1 MSVSFRLKGEIQK
14 KSMELSFSYYIGLA
28 GIMVFTISGAI
39 AALEHKEHHHDV
51 FSVFFTGF
59 ITAIGGGTLRDITLG
74 NYPVSWVKDENILWA
89 IFVGFL
95 LVIFLPKVLTKLRN
109 ELFLFDTLGI
119 GIYTVLGTRIALDHG
134 VNAFASALLGMI
146 SAIFGGVIR
155 DTLMNEVPFIFRKEI
170 YATACLAGSVL
181 YLVLNEFAC
190 EPNLNLILSASIV
203 VSIRLIAVKYNLGLP
218 KLKIF

>member
-1 MSVSFRLKGEIQK
+1 MDF
-14 KSMELSFSYYIGLA
+14 SFSYYIGLA
-28 GIMVFTISGAI
+28 GIMVFAISGAV

-89 IFVGFL
+89 IFLGFL
-95 LVIFLPKVLTKLRN
+95 LVIFFPKSLTKLRS

-134 VNAFASALLGMI
+134 VNFFASALLGMI

-170 YATACLAGSVL
+170 YATACLAGSIL
-181 YLVLNEFAC
+181 YLVLHSFQLDG
-190 EPNLNLILSASIV
+190 NLNLSLSASV
-203 VSIRLIAVKYNLGLP
+203 VVIIRIIAVKYNLGLP
-218 KLKIF
+218 KIKIF

>member
-1 MSVSFRLKGEIQK
+1 MDF
-14 KSMELSFSYYIGLA
+14 SFSYYIGLA
-28 GIMVFTISGAI
+28 GIVVFTISGALS
-39 AALEHKEHHHDV
+39 ALEHKDHHHDL

-74 NYPVSWVKDENILWA
+74 NYPVSWVRDENILWA
-89 IFVGFL
+89 IFFGFL
-95 LVIFLPKVLTKLRN
+95 LVILLPRTLTKRKD

-134 VNAFASALLGMI
+134 VNFFASALLGMI

-170 YATACLAGSVL
+170 YATACLVGSVL
-181 YLVLNEFAC
+181 YIVLNVWNVNANW
-190 EPNLNLILSASIV
+190 NLVISTTVVVGIRIV
-203 VSIRLIAVKYNLGLP
+203 AVRYNLGLP
-218 KLKIF
+218 KIKIFD

>member
-1 MSVSFRLKGEIQK
+1 MDF
-14 KSMELSFSYYIGLA
+14 SFSYYIGLA
-28 GIMVFTISGAI
+28 GIMVFAISGAV
-39 AALEHKEHHHDV
+39 AALEHKEHYHDV

-89 IFVGFL
+89 IFLGFL
-95 LVIFLPKVLTKLRN
+95 LVIFFPKRLTKLRS

-134 VNAFASALLGMI
+134 VNFFASALLGMI

-170 YATACLAGSVL
+170 YATACLAGAVL
-181 YLVLNEFAC
+181 YLILHSFQLDG
-190 EPNLNLILSASIV
+190 NLNLSISASV
-203 VSIRLIAVKYNLGLP
+203 VVIIRIIAVKYNLGLP
-218 KLKIF
+218 KIKIF

>member
-1 MSVSFRLKGEIQK
+1 MDF
-14 KSMELSFSYYIGLA
+14 SFSYYIGLA
-28 GIMVFTISGAI
+28 GIMVFAISGAV

-89 IFVGFL
+89 IFLGFL
-95 LVIFLPKVLTKLRN
+95 LVIFFPKRLTKLRS

-134 VNAFASALLGMI
+134 VNFFASALLGMI

-170 YATACLAGSVL
+170 YATACLAGAIL
-181 YLVLNEFAC
+181 YLILNSFQFDG
-190 EPNLNLILSASIV
+190 NLNLSLSASV
-203 VSIRLIAVKYNLGLP
+203 VVIIRIIAVKYNLGLP
-218 KLKIF
+218 KIKIF

>member
-1 MSVSFRLKGEIQK
+1 MHMDF
-14 KSMELSFSYYIGLA
+14 SFSYYIGLA
-28 GIMVFTISGAI
+28 GIMVFAISGAI
-39 AALEHKEHHHDV
+39 AALKHKEHHHDV

-89 IFVGFL
+89 IFLGFL
-95 LVIFLPKVLTKLRN
+95 LVIFFPKLLTKLRN

-134 VNAFASALLGMI
+134 VNFFASALLGMI

-170 YATACLAGSVL
+170 YATACLAGAIL
-181 YLVLNEFAC
+181 YLVLNSFSTNGNM
-190 EPNLNLILSASIV
+190 NLVVSASVVVLIRIV
-203 VSIRLIAVKYNLGLP
+203 AVRYNLGLP
-218 KLKIF
+218 KIKIF

>member
-1 MSVSFRLKGEIQK
+1 MDF
-14 KSMELSFSYYIGLA
+14 SFSYYIGLA
-28 GIMVFTISGAI
+28 GIMVFAISGAV

-89 IFVGFL
+89 IFLGFL
-95 LVIFLPKVLTKLRN
+95 LVIFFPKRLTKLRS

-134 VNAFASALLGMI
+134 VNFFASALLGMI

-170 YATACLAGSVL
+170 YATACLAGAIL
-181 YLVLNEFAC
+181 YLILHSLQFDG
-190 EPNLNLILSASIV
+190 NLNLILSASV
-203 VSIRLIAVKYNLGLP
+203 VVIIRITAVKYNLGLP
-218 KLKIF
+218 KIKIF

>member
-1 MSVSFRLKGEIQK
+1 MDF
-14 KSMELSFSYYIGLA
+14 SFSYYIGLA
-28 GIMVFTISGAI
+28 GIMVFAISGAV

-89 IFVGFL
+89 IFLGFL
-95 LVIFLPKVLTKLRN
+95 LVIFFPKRLTKLRS

-134 VNAFASALLGMI
+134 VNFFASALLGMI

-170 YATACLAGSVL
+170 YATACLAGAVL
-181 YLVLNEFAC
+181 YLILHSFQFDG
-190 EPNLNLILSASIV
+190 NLNLSISASV
-203 VSIRLIAVKYNLGLP
+203 VVIIRIIAVKYNLGLP
-218 KLKIF
+218 KIKIF

>member
-1 MSVSFRLKGEIQK
+1 MHMDF
-14 KSMELSFSYYIGLA
+14 SFSYYIGLA
-28 GIMVFTISGAI
+28 GIMVFAISGAI

-89 IFVGFL
+89 IFLGFL
-95 LVIFLPKVLTKLRN
+95 LVIFFPKLLTKLRN

-134 VNAFASALLGMI
+134 VNFFASALLGMI

-170 YATACLAGSVL
+170 YATACLAGAIL
-181 YLVLNEFAC
+181 YLILNSFSTNGNM
-190 EPNLNLILSASIV
+190 NLVVSASVVVLIRIV
-203 VSIRLIAVKYNLGLP
+203 AVRYNLGLP
-218 KLKIF
+218 KIKIF

>member
-1 MSVSFRLKGEIQK
+1 MEFSF
-14 KSMELSFSYYIGLA
+14 YDYIGLS
-28 GIMVFTISGAI
+28 GIVVFTMSGAL
-39 AALEHKEHHHDV
+39 AALEHKDHHHDL

-74 NYPVSWVKDENILWA
+74 NYPVSWVRDENILWA

-95 LVIFLPKVLTKLRN
+95 LVILLPRMLAKLRK

-134 VNAFASALLGMI
+134 VNYFASALLGMI

-170 YATACLAGSVL
+170 YATACLVGSVL
-181 YLVLNEFAC
+181 YILLNVWKINDNANLV
-190 EPNLNLILSASIV
+190 ISATVVVGIRIV
-203 VSIRLIAVKYNLGLP
+203 AVRYNLGLP
-218 KLKIF
+218 KIKIFD

>member
-1 MSVSFRLKGEIQK
+1 MDF
-14 KSMELSFSYYIGLA
+14 SFSYYIGLA
-28 GIMVFTISGAI
+28 GIMVFAISGAV

-89 IFVGFL
+89 IFLGFL
-95 LVIFLPKVLTKLRN
+95 LVIFFPKRLTKLRS

-119 GIYTVLGTRIALDHG
+119 GIYTVLATRIALDHG
-134 VNAFASALLGMI
+134 VNFFASALLGMI

-170 YATACLAGSVL
+170 YATACLAGAVL
-181 YLVLNEFAC
+181 YLILHSFQFDG
-190 EPNLNLILSASIV
+190 NLNLSISASV
-203 VSIRLIAVKYNLGLP
+203 VVIIRIIAVKYNLGLP
-218 KLKIF
+218 KIKIF

>member
-1 MSVSFRLKGEIQK
+1 MDF
-14 KSMELSFSYYIGLA
+14 SFSYYIGLA
-28 GIMVFTISGAI
+28 GIMVFAISGAV

-89 IFVGFL
+89 IFLGFL
-95 LVIFLPKVLTKLRN
+95 LVIFFPKRLTKLRN

-134 VNAFASALLGMI
+134 VNFFASALLGMI

-170 YATACLAGSVL
+170 YATSCLAGAIL
-181 YLVLNEFAC
+181 YLILNSFQFDG
-190 EPNLNLILSASIV
+190 NLNLSLSASV
-203 VSIRLIAVKYNLGLP
+203 VVIIRIIAVKYNLGLP
-218 KLKIF
+218 KIKIF

>member
-1 MSVSFRLKGEIQK
+1 MDF
-14 KSMELSFSYYIGLA
+14 SFSYYIGLA
-28 GIMVFTISGAI
+28 GIMVFAISGAI

-89 IFVGFL
+89 IFLGFL
-95 LVIFLPKVLTKLRN
+95 LVIFFPKLLTKLRN

-134 VNAFASALLGMI
+134 VNFFASALLGMI

-170 YATACLAGSVL
+170 YATACLAGAIL
-181 YLVLNEFAC
+181 YLILNSFSTNGNM
-190 EPNLNLILSASIV
+190 NLVVSASVVVLIRIV
-203 VSIRLIAVKYNLGLP
+203 AVRYNLGLP
-218 KLKIF
+218 KIKIF

>member
-1 MSVSFRLKGEIQK
+1 MDF
-14 KSMELSFSYYIGLA
+14 SFSYYIGLA
-28 GIMVFTISGAI
+28 GIMVFAISGAI
-39 AALEHKEHHHDV
+39 SALEHKEHHHDV

-89 IFVGFL
+89 IFLGFL
-95 LVIFLPKVLTKLRN
+95 LVIFFPKLLTKLRN

-134 VNAFASALLGMI
+134 VNFFASALLGMI

-170 YATACLAGSVL
+170 YATACLAGAIL
-181 YLVLNEFAC
+181 YLILNSFSTNGNM
-190 EPNLNLILSASIV
+190 NLVVSASIV
-203 VSIRLIAVKYNLGLP
+203 VLIRIVAVRYNLGLP
-218 KLKIF
+218 KIKIF

>member
-1 MSVSFRLKGEIQK
+1 MDF
-14 KSMELSFSYYIGLA
+14 SFSYYIGLA
-28 GIMVFTISGAI
+28 GIMVFAISGAV

-74 NYPVSWVKDENILWA
+74 NYPVSWVKDENLLWA
-89 IFVGFL
+89 IFLGFL
-95 LVIFLPKVLTKLRN
+95 LVIFFPKLLTKLRN

-134 VNAFASALLGMI
+134 VNFFASALLGMI

-170 YATACLAGSVL
+170 YATACLAGAVL
-181 YLVLNEFAC
+181 YLVLYSFSCDGNI
-190 EPNLNLILSASIV
+190 NLVVSASLVVIIRIV
-203 VSIRLIAVKYNLGLP
+203 AVKYNLGLP
-218 KLKIF
+218 KIKIF

>member
-1 MSVSFRLKGEIQK
+1 MHMDF
-14 KSMELSFSYYIGLA
+14 SFSYYIGLA
-28 GIMVFTISGAI
+28 GIMVFAISGAI

-89 IFVGFL
+89 IFLGFL
-95 LVIFLPKVLTKLRN
+95 LVIFFPKLLTKLRN

-134 VNAFASALLGMI
+134 VNFFASALLGMI

-170 YATACLAGSVL
+170 YATACLAGAIL
-181 YLVLNEFAC
+181 YLVLNSFSTNGNM
-190 EPNLNLILSASIV
+190 NLVVSASVVVLIRIV
-203 VSIRLIAVKYNLGLP
+203 AVRYNLGLP
-218 KLKIF
+218 KIKIF

>member
-1 MSVSFRLKGEIQK
+1 MDF
-14 KSMELSFSYYIGLA
+14 SFSYYIGLA
-28 GIMVFTISGAI
+28 GIMVFAISGAV
-39 AALEHKEHHHDV
+39 AALEHKEHYHDV

-74 NYPVSWVKDENILWA
+74 NYPFSWVKDENILWA
-89 IFVGFL
+89 IFLGFL
-95 LVIFLPKVLTKLRN
+95 LVIFFPKRLTKLRS

-134 VNAFASALLGMI
+134 VNFFASALLGMI

-170 YATACLAGSVL
+170 YATACLAGAVL
-181 YLVLNEFAC
+181 YLILHSFQLDG
-190 EPNLNLILSASIV
+190 NLNLSISASV
-203 VSIRLIAVKYNLGLP
+203 VVIIRIIAVKYNLGLP
-218 KLKIF
+218 KIKIF

>member
-1 MSVSFRLKGEIQK
+1 MDF
-14 KSMELSFSYYIGLA
+14 SFSYYIGLA
-28 GIMVFTISGAI
+28 GIMVFTISGALS
-39 AALEHKEHHHDV
+39 ALEHKDHHHDL

-74 NYPVSWVKDENILWA
+74 NYPVSWVRDENILWA

-95 LVIFLPKVLTKLRN
+95 LVILLPRILTKLKN

-134 VNAFASALLGMI
+134 VNFFASALLGMI

-181 YLVLNEFAC
+181 YIFLNIWDVNSNWNLV
-190 EPNLNLILSASIV
+190 ISASLV
-203 VSIRLIAVKYNLGLP
+203 VGIRVVAVRYNLGLP
-218 KLKIF
+218 KIKLFE

>member
-1 MSVSFRLKGEIQK
+1 MDF
-14 KSMELSFSYYIGLA
+14 SFSYYIGLA
-28 GIMVFTISGAI
+28 GIMVFTISGAL
-39 AALEHKEHHHDV
+39 AALEHKDHHHDL

-74 NYPVSWVKDENILWA
+74 NYPVSWVRDENILWA
-89 IFVGFL
+89 IFIGFL
-95 LVIFLPKVLTKLRN
+95 LVILLPGILTKLRD

-134 VNAFASALLGMI
+134 VNFFASALLGMI

-170 YATACLAGSVL
+170 YATACLVGSVL
-181 YLVLNEFAC
+181 YIVLNVWNINANW
-190 EPNLNLILSASIV
+190 NLVISATV
-203 VSIRLIAVKYNLGLP
+203 VVGIRVVAVRYNLGLP
-218 KLKIF
+218 KIKIFD

>member
-1 MSVSFRLKGEIQK
+1 MDF
-14 KSMELSFSYYIGLA
+14 SFSYYIGLA
-28 GIMVFTISGAI
+28 GIMVFAISGAA

-51 FSVFFTGF
+51 FSIFFTGF

-89 IFVGFL
+89 IFLGFL
-95 LVIFLPKVLTKLRN
+95 LIIFFPKVLTKLRN

-134 VNAFASALLGMI
+134 VNFFASALLGMI

-170 YATACLAGSVL
+170 YATACLAGSIL
-181 YLVLNEFAC
+181 YLILHQLGWNG
-190 EPNLNLILSASIV
+190 NLNLVLSASVVVLIRIV
-203 VSIRLIAVKYNLGLP
+203 AVRYNLGLP
-218 KLKIF
+218 KIKIF

>member
-1 MSVSFRLKGEIQK
+1 MEFSF
-14 KSMELSFSYYIGLA
+14 YDYIGLS
-28 GIMVFTISGAI
+28 GIMVFTMSGAL
-39 AALEHKEHHHDV
+39 AALEHKDHHHDL

-74 NYPVSWVKDENILWA
+74 NYPVSWVRDENILWA

-95 LVIFLPKVLTKLRN
+95 LVILLPRMLSKLRK

-134 VNAFASALLGMI
+134 VNYFASALLGMI

-170 YATACLAGSVL
+170 YATACLVGSVL
-181 YLVLNEFAC
+181 YILLNVW
-190 EPNLNLILSASIV
+190 NVNDNINLILSATVV
-203 VSIRLIAVKYNLGLP
+203 VSIRVVAVRYNLGLP
-218 KLKIF
+218 KIKFFD

>member
-1 MSVSFRLKGEIQK
+1 MDF
-14 KSMELSFSYYIGLA
+14 SFSYYIGLA
-28 GIMVFTISGAI
+28 GIMVFAISGAI
-39 AALEHKEHHHDV
+39 AALKHKEHHHDV

-89 IFVGFL
+89 IFLGFL
-95 LVIFLPKVLTKLRN
+95 LVIFFPKLLTKLRN

-134 VNAFASALLGMI
+134 VNFFASALLGMI

-170 YATACLAGSVL
+170 YATACLAGAIL
-181 YLVLNEFAC
+181 YLVLNSFSTNGNM
-190 EPNLNLILSASIV
+190 NLVVSASVVVLIRIV
-203 VSIRLIAVKYNLGLP
+203 AVRYNLGLP
-218 KLKIF
+218 KIKIF

>member
-1 MSVSFRLKGEIQK
+1 MEFSF
-14 KSMELSFSYYIGLA
+14 YDYIGLS
-28 GIMVFTISGAI
+28 GIVVFTMSGAL
-39 AALEHKEHHHDV
+39 AALEHKDHHHDL

-74 NYPVSWVKDENILWA
+74 NYPVSWVRDVNILWA

-95 LVIFLPKVLTKLRN
+95 LVILLPRMLTKLRK

-134 VNAFASALLGMI
+134 VNYFASALLGMI

-170 YATACLAGSVL
+170 YATACLVGSVL
-181 YLVLNEFAC
+181 YILLNVWKINDNANLV
-190 EPNLNLILSASIV
+190 ISATV
-203 VSIRLIAVKYNLGLP
+203 VVGIRVVAVRYNLGLP
-218 KLKIF
+218 KIKIFD

>member
-1 MSVSFRLKGEIQK
+1 MDF
-14 KSMELSFSYYIGLA
+14 SFSYYIGLA
-28 GIMVFTISGAI
+28 GIMVFAISGAV

-89 IFVGFL
+89 IFLGFL
-95 LVIFLPKVLTKLRN
+95 LVIFFPKRLTKLRS

-134 VNAFASALLGMI
+134 VNFFASALLGMI

-170 YATACLAGSVL
+170 YATACLAGAVL
-181 YLVLNEFAC
+181 YLILHSFQLDGNI
-190 EPNLNLILSASIV
+190 NLSISASV
-203 VSIRLIAVKYNLGLP
+203 VVIIRIIAVKYNLGLP
-218 KLKIF
+218 KIKIF

>member
-1 MSVSFRLKGEIQK
+1 MDF
-14 KSMELSFSYYIGLA
+14 SFSYYIGLA
-28 GIMVFTISGAI
+28 GIMVFAISGAV

-89 IFVGFL
+89 IFSGFL
-95 LVIFLPKVLTKLRN
+95 LVIFFPKRLTKLRS

-134 VNAFASALLGMI
+134 VNFFASALLGMI

-170 YATACLAGSVL
+170 YATACLAGAVL
-181 YLVLNEFAC
+181 YLILHSFQFDG
-190 EPNLNLILSASIV
+190 NLNLSISASV
-203 VSIRLIAVKYNLGLP
+203 VVIIRIIAVKYNLGLP
-218 KLKIF
+218 KIKIF

>member
-1 MSVSFRLKGEIQK
+1 MNF
-14 KSMELSFSYYIGLA
+14 SFSYYIGLA
-28 GIMVFTISGAI
+28 GIMVFAISGAV

-89 IFVGFL
+89 IFLGFL
-95 LVIFLPKVLTKLRN
+95 LVIFFPKRLTKLRS

-134 VNAFASALLGMI
+134 VNFFASALLGMI

-170 YATACLAGSVL
+170 YATACLAGAVL
-181 YLVLNEFAC
+181 YLILHSFQFDG
-190 EPNLNLILSASIV
+190 NLNLSISASV
-203 VSIRLIAVKYNLGLP
+203 VVIIRIIAVKYNLGLP
-218 KLKIF
+218 KIKIF

>member
-1 MSVSFRLKGEIQK
+1 MDF
-14 KSMELSFSYYIGLA
+14 SFSYYIGLA
-28 GIMVFTISGAI
+28 GIVVFTISGALS
-39 AALEHKEHHHDV
+39 ALEHKDHHHDL

-74 NYPVSWVKDENILWA
+74 NYPVSWVRDENILWA
-89 IFVGFL
+89 IFFGFL
-95 LVIFLPKVLTKLRN
+95 LVILLPRTLTKRKD

-134 VNAFASALLGMI
+134 VNFFASALLGMI

-170 YATACLAGSVL
+170 YATACLVGSVL
-181 YLVLNEFAC
+181 YIVLNVRNVNANW
-190 EPNLNLILSASIV
+190 NLVISSTV
-203 VSIRLIAVKYNLGLP
+203 VVGIRVVAVRYNLGLP
-218 KLKIF
+218 KIKIFD

>member
-1 MSVSFRLKGEIQK
+1 MDF
-14 KSMELSFSYYIGLA
+14 SFSYYIGLA
-28 GIMVFTISGAI
+28 GIMVFAISGAV

-89 IFVGFL
+89 IFLGFL
-95 LVIFLPKVLTKLRN
+95 LVIFFPKRLTKLRS

-134 VNAFASALLGMI
+134 VNFFASALLGMI

-170 YATACLAGSVL
+170 YATACLAGAIL
-181 YLVLNEFAC
+181 YLILHSFQFDG
-190 EPNLNLILSASIV
+190 NLNLSISASV
-203 VSIRLIAVKYNLGLP
+203 VVIIRIIAVKYNLGLP
-218 KLKIF
+218 KIKIF

>member
-1 MSVSFRLKGEIQK
+1 
-14 KSMELSFSYYIGLA
+14 MEFSFSYYIGLS
-28 GIMVFTISGAI
+28 GIMVFTISGAL
-39 AALEHKEHHHDV
+39 AALEHKDHHHDL

-74 NYPVSWVKDENILWA
+74 NYPVSWVRDENILWA

-95 LVIFLPKVLTKLRN
+95 LVILLPGILAKLRD

-134 VNAFASALLGMI
+134 VNFFASALLGMI

-170 YATACLAGSVL
+170 YATACLVGSVL
-181 YLVLNEFAC
+181 YIVLNEW
-190 EPNLNLILSASIV
+190 NLNANWNLVISATV
-203 VSIRLIAVKYNLGLP
+203 VVGIRVFAVRYNLGLP
-218 KLKIF
+218 KIKIFD

>member
-1 MSVSFRLKGEIQK
+1 
-14 KSMELSFSYYIGLA
+14 
-28 GIMVFTISGAI
+28 MVFTISGAL
-39 AALEHKEHHHDV
+39 AALEHKDHHHDL

-74 NYPVSWVKDENILWA
+74 NYPVSWVRDENILWS

-95 LVIFLPKVLTKLRN
+95 LVILLPRLLAKLRD

-134 VNAFASALLGMI
+134 VNFFASALLGMI

-170 YATACLAGSVL
+170 YATACLVGSVL
-181 YLVLNEFAC
+181 YIFLNFLNVSD
-190 EPNLNLILSASIV
+190 NLNLIISATV
-203 VSIRLIAVKYNLGLP
+203 VVCIRVVAVRYNLGLP
-218 KLKIF
+218 KIKIFD